1 MSRSDT
7 TQRQDKVQLQ
17 HREENR
23 DGAAEQTRTGPEV
36 KDHSIF
42 TLFFIY
48 SFILCSTTLGLERQN
63 SKKSFLQ
70 NPFNVSD
77 SDPNTWMIKSPV
89 VCFHRSSCLFL
100 SWDLATL
107 STNSIIPLPFTMFT
121 GNERSVLLLVNTN
134 NTTWNFSLLT
144 RHWGGRWGVHYNSYD
159 YHTRLK
165 NRLMSQ
171 THLSGGQ
178 VGISPGSHRVQ
189 ADFCCS
195 WYFLFSIS
203 SQHERKCLWAKCICV
218 RNIQRRNYFLWHT
231 EPEHAFKGPNN
242 ITTHPGCNQQ
252 TRRIPTL
259 GQRGRQPGPSH
270 SEETTEKREEEVVKN
285 MTDNRE
291 GRNRGQ
297 RSEVNHSYE
306 SVCGERF
313 NEETLRGNIWS
324 EDLRGS
330 AQKCAEV

>member
-1 MSRSDT
+1 MS
-7 TQRQDKVQLQ
+7 VIL
-17 HREENR
+17 
-23 DGAAEQTRTGPEV
+23 TRTHEWLNHLSSVSTGPVAYFCPEIWQ
-36 KDHSIF
+36 HWAPTASS
-42 TLFFIY
+42 LFP
-48 SFILCSTTLGLERQN
+48 SPCLQVMSALCSYWSTPTTRRGIL
-63 SKKSFLQ
+63 S
-70 NPFNVSD
+70 
-77 SDPNTWMIKSPV
+77 SDP
-89 VCFHRSSCLFL
+89 
-100 SWDLATL
+100 TL
-107 STNSIIPLPFTMFT
+107 RRQM
-121 GNERSVLLLVNTN
+121 R
-134 NTTWNFSLLT
+134 
-144 RHWGGRWGVHYNSYD
+144 RHYNSYD

-231 EPEHAFKGPNN
+231 EPKHAFKGPNN

>member
-1 MSRSDT
+1 
-7 TQRQDKVQLQ
+7 
-17 HREENR
+17 
-23 DGAAEQTRTGPEV
+23 
-36 KDHSIF
+36 
-42 TLFFIY
+42 
-48 SFILCSTTLGLERQN
+48 
-63 SKKSFLQ
+63 
-70 NPFNVSD
+70 
-77 SDPNTWMIKSPV
+77 
-89 VCFHRSSCLFL
+89 
-100 SWDLATL
+100 
-107 STNSIIPLPFTMFT
+107 
-121 GNERSVLLLVNTN
+121 
-134 NTTWNFSLLT
+134 
-144 RHWGGRWGVHYNSYD
+144 
-159 YHTRLK
+159 
-165 NRLMSQ
+165 MSQ

-231 EPEHAFKGPNN
+231 EPKHAFKGPNN

-297 RSEVNHSYE
+297 RSEVNHSE
-306 SVCGERF
+306 STNLCVGRDLMRRPWGE
-313 NEETLRGNIWS
+313 TSGLRTS
-324 EDLRGS
+324 EGPLRS
-330 AQKCAEV
+330 VLRSKVHQLLKP